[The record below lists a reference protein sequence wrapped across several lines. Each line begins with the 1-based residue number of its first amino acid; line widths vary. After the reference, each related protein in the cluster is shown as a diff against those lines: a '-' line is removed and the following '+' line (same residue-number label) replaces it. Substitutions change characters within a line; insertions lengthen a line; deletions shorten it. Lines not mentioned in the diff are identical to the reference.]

1 MKGLIGF
8 HVRFYDYE
16 ANFYPRSRAHL
27 RARIRLS
34 ERLSEFI
41 HPLSGPIKMDAVSG
55 CLESEFVS
63 VCVGTARRNF
73 SSCCL
78 TMPGCVDGPLGM
90 REVE

>member
-16 ANFYPRSRAHL
+16 ANFYPCSRAHL

-34 ERLSEFI
+34 EWLSVFI

-55 CLESEFVS
+55 CLESKC
-63 VCVGTARRNF
+63 VCVGTAMRYF
-73 SSCCL
+73 SRCCL

>member
-34 ERLSEFI
+34 EFI

-55 CLESEFVS
+55 CLQSEL
-63 VCVGTARRNF
+63 VCTCACGGGTARRNF
-73 SSCCL
+73 SRCCL